1 VDKAKFMY
9 LTYAMVTGV
18 PIDFCTHAI
27 CVVIDNFH
35 EKVTSLPF
43 GSLITRIAT
52 HLRSFY
58 SFFHTPKVFS
68 VVVPLF
74 RSPLP
79 KSLRNIHGLLIGNR
93 AAADMSRGDIAS
105 GDSAGASS
113 SGPSVP
119 ISALIDG
126 SVFHCS
132 SEI

>member
-1 VDKAKFMY
+1 MY
-9 LTYAMVTGV
+9 LTYAMVTSV
-18 PIDFCTHAI
+18 PVDFCTHAI

-43 GSLITRIAT
+43 GALITRIAT

-79 KSLRNIHGLLIGNR
+79 KSLRNIHGLLIGQLR
-93 AAADMSRGDIAS
+93 TC
-105 GDSAGASS
+105 
-113 SGPSVP
+113 
-119 ISALIDG
+119 LE
-126 SVFHCS
+126 
-132 SEI
+132 EILRVVTLLVLRHLDPRFLYLH